1 MKKISFRTLL
11 CLSMV
16 LSLTSWSQKNSN
28 LVLSIQGGQIK
39 GVETPTKG
47 VVMYKGIPFAAPP
60 VGKLRWREPQPVVP
74 WKGVKIANAYGA
86 AAMQIKWDPQSFY
99 GREWRASGSVPFN
112 EDCLYL
118 NIWTPVAGDK
128 RKKLP
133 VAMWIHGGGYREGFA
148 FEPEMDGGEDWA
160 SRGVILVSVTYR
172 LGVIG
177 FFSHPLLS
185 AESPHGVSGNYG
197 LMDQA
202 AALKWIYD
210 NIEQFGGDPNNIT
223 IFGQSAGAGSVQSLC
238 ASPISKNMVSKAIS
252 MSGGGLSNARP
263 GIPLD
268 TAQMANKKFMD
279 YFGKTTLD
287 DMRTLSFDELI
298 QMSQKYLDATKTRI
312 GWSPVI
318 DNYFLKKTFTDA
330 ATAKEIP
337 DIPYMIGF
345 TANDLGDMTKP
356 VSDFCALRSTQSIKP
371 AYAYLF
377 QRQLPGDSSGAF
389 HSSDLWYIFHS
400 MKHSWRPFTEG
411 DKALSNQMVDYW
423 TNFAKYG
430 NPNGKS
436 GDVWKPYTTQSP
448 QFLVLDADSNN
459 AQLMMTSSPQYK
471 GNVMRR

>member
-1 MKKISFRTLL
+1 
-11 CLSMV
+11 
-16 LSLTSWSQKNSN
+16 
-28 LVLSIQGGQIK
+28 
-39 GVETPTKG
+39 
-47 VVMYKGIPFAAPP
+47 
-60 VGKLRWREPQPVVP
+60 
-74 WKGVKIANAYGA
+74 VKTADKYGA
-86 AAMQIKWDPQSFY
+86 AAMQITWDPQSFY
-99 GREWRASGSVPFN
+99 GKEWRASGSVPFN

-118 NIWTPVAGDK
+118 NIWTPAAGDK
-128 RKKLP
+128 NKKLP

-160 SRGVILVSVTYR
+160 SRGVIFVSVTYR

-210 NIEQFGGDPNNIT
+210 NIEQFGGDPKNIT

-238 ASPISKNMVSKAIS
+238 ASPISKNLVSKAIS

-263 GIPLD
+263 GTPLD
-268 TAQMANKKFMD
+268 SAQLANKKMMD

-287 DMRTLSFDELI
+287 DMRALSFDELI
-298 QMSQKYLDATKTRI
+298 QMSQKYTDATKIRV
-312 GWSPVI
+312 GWGPVI
-318 DNYFLKKTFTDA
+318 DNYFLQKTFYNA
-330 ATAKEIP
+330 AIAKEIP

-345 TANDLGDMTKP
+345 TANDLSDMTKP
-356 VSDFCALRSTQSIKP
+356 VSDFCALRATQSNKP

-400 MKHSWRPFTEG
+400 MRHSWRPFTAG
-411 DKALSNQMVDYW
+411 DKELSVQMVDYW
-423 TNFAKYG
+423 TNFAKFG

-436 GDVWKPYTTQSP
+436 GDVWKSYTAQSP
-448 QFLVLDADSNN
+448 QFLVMDADGNK
-459 AQLMMTSSPQYK
+459 AQLMMTTSPMYK

>member
-1 MKKISFRTLL
+1 MKKVVFPSLL
-11 CLSMV
+11 LLSLV
-16 LSLTSWSQKNSN
+16 FFLTSWSQKSN
-28 LVLSIQGGQIK
+28 PVLTIEGGQVK

-47 VVMYKGIPFAAPP
+47 VIVYKGIPFAAPP
-60 VGKLRWREPQPVVP
+60 VGNLRWKEPQPVVP
-74 WKGVKIANAYGA
+74 WKGVKTADKYGA
-86 AAMQIKWDPQSFY
+86 AAMQVTWDPQSFY

-118 NIWTPVAGDK
+118 NIWTPAAGDK
-128 RKKLP
+128 SKKLP

-177 FFSHPLLS
+177 FFAHPLLS

-202 AALKWIYD
+202 AALKWIYN
-210 NIEQFGGDPNNIT
+210 NIEQFGGDPKNIT

-263 GIPLD
+263 GMSLD
-268 TAQMANKKFMD
+268 TAQLANKKFMD

-287 DMRTLSFDELI
+287 QMRALSFDELI
-298 QMSQKYLDATKTRI
+298 QMSQKYADATKTRI
-312 GWSPVI
+312 FWSPVI
-318 DNYFLKKTFTDA
+318 DNYFLKKTFSDA
-330 ATAKEIP
+330 AMAKEIP
-337 DIPYMIGF
+337 DIPYMFGF

-356 VSDFCALRSTQSIKP
+356 ISDFAALRATQSNQP
-371 AYAYLF
+371 AYAYMF

-389 HSSDLWYIFHS
+389 HSSDLWYVFHS
-400 MKHSWRPFTEG
+400 MKHSWRPFTSG
-411 DKALSNQMVDYW
+411 DKELSNQMVDYW

-436 GDVWKPYTTQSP
+436 GEVWKAYTTSSP
-448 QFLVLDADSNN
+448 QFLVMDADDTK
-459 AQLMMTSSPQYK
+459 AQLMMTPSPKYK

>member
-1 MKKISFRTLL
+1 MKNLSFPALL
-11 CLSMV
+11 F
-16 LSLTSWSQKNSN
+16 LSLTFSLASWSQSN
-28 LVLSIQGGQIK
+28 PVLTIEGGQVK
-39 GVETPTKG
+39 GVATPTKG
-47 VVMYKGIPFAAPP
+47 VIVYKGIPFAAPP

-74 WKGVKIANAYGA
+74 WKGVKTADRYGA
-86 AAMQIKWDPQSFY
+86 AAMQITWDPQSFY

-118 NIWTPVAGDK
+118 NIWTPAAGDK
-128 RKKLP
+128 SKKLP
-133 VAMWIHGGGYREGFA
+133 VAVWIHGGGYREGFA

-185 AESPHGVSGNYG
+185 AESPHKVSGNYG

-202 AALKWIYD
+202 AALKWIYN
-210 NIEQFGGDPNNIT
+210 NIGQFGGDPKNIT

-238 ASPISKNMVSKAIS
+238 ASPLSKSMVSKAIS

-268 TAQMANKKFMD
+268 SAQLANKKMMD
-279 YFGKTTLD
+279 YFEKTTLD
-287 DMRTLSFDELI
+287 DMRSLSFDELI
-298 QMSQKYLDATKTRI
+298 RMSQKYSEVTKIRI
-312 GWSPVI
+312 GWGPVV
-318 DNYFLKKTFTDA
+318 DNYFLKGTFSQA
-330 ATAKEIP
+330 AMANEIA

-345 TANDLGDMTKP
+345 TANDLADMSKA
-356 VSDFCALRSTQSIKP
+356 VSDFCALRAAQSNKP
-371 AYAYLF
+371 AYAYFF

-389 HSSDLWYIFHS
+389 HSADLWYIFHS
-400 MKHSWRPFTEG
+400 MRHSWRPFTAG
-411 DKALSNQMVDYW
+411 DQELSNQMVDYW

-436 GDVWKPYTTQSP
+436 GDVWKPYTSQNP
-448 QFLVLDADSNN
+448 QFMVLDANSNKP
-459 AQLMMTSSPQYK
+459 LLSMTASPQYK
-471 GNVMRR
+471 GNALSRR

>member
-11 CLSMV
+11 CLS
-16 LSLTSWSQKNSN
+16 LALPLTSWSQKKSN
-28 LVLSIQGGQIK
+28 PVLSIQGGQIK
-39 GVETPTKG
+39 GVETATKG
-47 VVMYKGIPFAAPP
+47 VVVYKGIPFAAPP

-86 AAMQIKWDPQSFY
+86 AAMQITWDPQSFY

-118 NIWTPVAGDK
+118 NIWTPSAGEK
-128 RKKLP
+128 NKKLP

-148 FEPEMDGGEDWA
+148 FEPEMDGGEEWA
-160 SRGVILVSVTYR
+160 LRGVILVSVTYR

-202 AALKWIYD
+202 AALKWIHD

-268 TAQMANKKFMD
+268 TAQLANKKFMD
-279 YFGKTTLD
+279 HFGKATLD
-287 DMRTLSFDELI
+287 DMRALSFDELI
-298 QMSQKYLDATKTRI
+298 QLSQKYTDATKTRI

-318 DNYFLKKTFTDA
+318 DNYFLKKTFLL
-330 ATAKEIP
+330 K
-337 DIPYMIGF
+337 
-345 TANDLGDMTKP
+345 
-356 VSDFCALRSTQSIKP
+356 Q
-371 AYAYLF
+371 AYLLITF
-377 QRQLPGDSSGAF
+377 PL
-389 HSSDLWYIFHS
+389 Y
-400 MKHSWRPFTEG
+400 
-411 DKALSNQMVDYW
+411 
-423 TNFAKYG
+423 
-430 NPNGKS
+430 
-436 GDVWKPYTTQSP
+436 
-448 QFLVLDADSNN
+448 
-459 AQLMMTSSPQYK
+459 
-471 GNVMRR
+471 